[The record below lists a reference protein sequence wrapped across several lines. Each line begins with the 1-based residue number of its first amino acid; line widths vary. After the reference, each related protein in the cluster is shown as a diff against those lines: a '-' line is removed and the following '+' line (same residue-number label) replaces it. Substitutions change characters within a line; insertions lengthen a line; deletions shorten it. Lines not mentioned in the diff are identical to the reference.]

1 MTKKCPKNL
10 FLVQILTFF
19 PNFCSE
25 EIPISAPF
33 TVFQRFIQFS
43 ASSCIGFDCVGG
55 LSHVLRGGS
64 HWGDPPTL
72 EWSQMEDMVTLL
84 VSCLHHVAV
93 EHISRPPE
101 SNNSKRRL
109 QGRGFGGVE
118 GDGGYPRPPE
128 GSQMED
134 IVILLVSCFH
144 YVDVERIYSLTGTNN
159 SNRVRQGR
167 GFGGFEGGRGTSDP
181 L

>member
-109 QGRGFGGVE
+109 QGHGFGGVE
-118 GDGGYPRPPE
+118 GEGVPPTPPR
-128 GSQMED
+128 GLKWK
-134 IVILLVSCFH
+134 ILSFYLFLVF
-144 YVDVERIYSLTGTNN
+144 IMWM
-159 SNRVRQGR
+159 
-167 GFGGFEGGRGTSDP
+167 
-181 L
+181 